1 VALLDLSNPRHS
13 GGVGVM
19 PLLAADP
26 RPVAFG
32 RAAMGEERFDPR
44 GLPARGARRKTA
56 GADLWELLDLL
67 ELAFIEGSG
76 G

>member
-1 VALLDLSNPRHS
+1 MATLDLSIPRH
-13 GGVGVM
+13 GGGIGVM
-19 PLLAADP
+19 PLAADP